1 MKRKG
6 PDPGHRQQQQQQP
19 SQQGK
24 TKRHGG
30 RQEKERQERRATK
43 QEQHDHSYFTW
54 PAQTMEVVEPIM
66 APTFINASQP
76 SRAAPVHS
84 SVASFGKNG
93 IEYRKVP
100 PAAPSKPTPSE
111 SVWPLLNRARDICDS
126 LQISKT
132 AKNLKPLEAPIV
144 NAPIKPTAD
153 PFEQYR
159 KAQKAVNKMVTKPE
173 ASSSKGKAKLVE
185 RITTPPFEDRDVSRE
200 PPVSLGDS
208 QEDPYT
214 WDESDDSDGAPR

>member
-1 MKRKG
+1 
-6 PDPGHRQQQQQQP
+6 
-19 SQQGK
+19 
-24 TKRHGG
+24 
-30 RQEKERQERRATK
+30 
-43 QEQHDHSYFTW
+43 
-54 PAQTMEVVEPIM
+54 M

-76 SRAAPVHS
+76 SRAAPVYP

-93 IEYRKVP
+93 IEYCKVP
-100 PAAPSKPTPSE
+100 PAAPSKPIPSE
-111 SVWPLLNRARDICDS
+111 SIWPLLNRARDICDS

-144 NAPIKPTAD
+144 NAPIKLTAD

-159 KAQKAVNKMVTKPE
+159 KAQKAVNKMVTKSE
-173 ASSSKGKAKLVE
+173 ASSSTKLVE
-185 RITTPPFEDRDVSRE
+185 RIAIPPFEDQDVSRE

-214 WDESDDSDGAPR
+214 WDESDNSDGAPR